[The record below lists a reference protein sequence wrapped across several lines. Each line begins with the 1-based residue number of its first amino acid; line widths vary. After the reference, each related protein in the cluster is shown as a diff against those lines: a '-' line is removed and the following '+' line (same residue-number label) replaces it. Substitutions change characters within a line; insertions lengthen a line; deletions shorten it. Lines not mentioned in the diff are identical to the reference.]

1 MIEANNKMFV
11 ITFGLFMLIVVCG
24 FLATMFFSSESDL
37 ANIQF
42 KSAKVKLQL
51 FKDDTENSYYYNVV
65 RGDYLQ
71 IP

>member
-42 KSAKVKLQL
+42 KSAKVQLQL